1 MTHAA
6 IIAGQRE
13 ATLERIEGWERVLL
27 IQDTTE
33 FNFTHHPATEGLG
46 PVGRGQGRGFLVHTT
61 LAVSEEGVP
70 QGVVEQQV
78 WVRPADEPGTRGQR
92 HEREFA
98 DKESYKW
105 VRGLPEQPW
114 AERLGPAVVVCDA
127 EAHIY
132 ALLATMSRSGLGFV
146 VRAGRR
152 RSVTVVGED
161 VFSHMAREPVQARL
175 ALRLRRR
182 PEREEREAK
191 VELRFAEVE
200 LQRPKRTDSEEATLK
215 VTAVEVVEPAPPVG
229 EKGVHWLLLTSEAV
243 TGVEAAQRVVGWYR
257 SRWLVERFHY
267 TLKSGCHLEES
278 QLREEKRLERL
289 LAVNSLVAWRL
300 LWLTY
305 QARVTPEE
313 PCTVALS
320 EAEWKALWLKRQRH
334 KPLPAV
340 PPTLGQAVIWIA
352 QLGGYLARNSD
363 GPPGVVV
370 LWRGW
375 QHLVDLADMWTLTRP
390 RPSRKDVG
398 NA

>member
-6 IIAGQRE
+6 IITGQRE
-13 ATLERIEGWERVLL
+13 AALERMGKLRRVLL
-27 IQDTTE
+27 VQDTCI
-33 FNFTHHPATEGLG
+33 FDFTHHPATAGLG
-46 PVGRGQGRGFLVHTT
+46 PVGRGKGRGFLVHTT
-61 LAVSEEGVP
+61 LAVSEGGVP
-70 QGVVEQQV
+70 QGLVEQQV

-92 HEREFA
+92 HEREFSE
-98 DKESYKW
+98 KESYKW
-105 VRGLPEQPW
+105 VRGLPEQAW
-114 AERLGPAVVVCDA
+114 AAQLPPVVMVCDA

-132 ALLATMSRSGLGFV
+132 ALLVEMVQRGLGFV

-152 RSVTVVGED
+152 RSVTVEGED
-161 VFSHMAREPVQARL
+161 VFVTMARQPVQQRL

-182 PEREEREAK
+182 PDREEREAQ
-191 VELRFAEVE
+191 VELRFAVVE
-200 LQRPKRTDSEEATLK
+200 LQRPKRTETEAATLK
-215 VTAVEVVEPAPPVG
+215 VTAVEVVEPEPPVG

-243 TGVEAAQRVVGWYR
+243 TTVEEAQGVVGWYR
-257 SRWLVERFHY
+257 NRWLVERFHY

-289 LAVNSLVAWRL
+289 LAVYSLVAWRL

-320 EAEWKALWLKRQRH
+320 EAEWKALWLKHQRH
-334 KPLPAV
+334 KPFPAT
-340 PPTLGQAVIWIA
+340 PPTLKQAVTWIA

-375 QHLVDLADMWTLTRP
+375 QHLVDLAEMWSLAQP